1 MSVTAFKVLRLGN
14 ESYLHFL
21 HFLNIYYIINFALET
36 FYPIKEIK
44 VFRCFLLAHEFI
56 NVPTLFI
63 ILLFYNGN
71 AAQLDFAFGHNYIIA
86 QVLLL
91 NKQKN

>member
-1 MSVTAFKVLRLGN
+1 MNPPSISAFPEHLLYYQFCFGN
-14 ESYLHFL
+14 LLSHQRDKSFQ
-21 HFLNIYYIINFALET
+21 
-36 FYPIKEIK
+36 
-44 VFRCFLLAHEFI
+44 VFLLAHQFI

-71 AAQLDFAFGHNYIIA
+71 AAKLDFAFGHNYIIA